1 MNARRDPDTI
11 RNEIDEGVNELSE
24 VLQKIKEFLG
34 PVEPLDPSRRDPV
47 RERPK
52 DFSRWMEKLD
62 QLAAEIYGLCNEYM
76 EAKTKP

>member
-1 MNARRDPDTI
+1 MYARRDAETI
-11 RNEIDEGVNELSE
+11 REEIDEGVNELSE
-24 VLQKIKEFLG
+24 VLQKIKEFLR

-52 DFSRWMEKLD
+52 EFSRGMEKLD

>member
-1 MNARRDPDTI
+1 MYARRDAETI
-11 RNEIDEGVNELSE
+11 REEIDEGVNELSE
-24 VLQKIKEFLG
+24 VLQKIKEFLR

-62 QLAAEIYGLCNEYM
+62 QLAAEIYGLCNEYL
-76 EAKTKP
+76 EERTKP